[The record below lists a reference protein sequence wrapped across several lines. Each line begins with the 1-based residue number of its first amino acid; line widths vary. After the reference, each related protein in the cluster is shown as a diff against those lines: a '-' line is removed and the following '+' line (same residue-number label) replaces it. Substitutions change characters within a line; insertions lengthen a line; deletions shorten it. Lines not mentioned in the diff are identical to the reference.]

1 MSDLLGLSIVMP
13 LVERGIL
20 PEPLV
25 RWGIR
30 RLNTARLKHERAKY
44 DSDRLAQFADELR
57 SSPIALTPEKA
68 NEQHYELP
76 AAFFRQVLGRH
87 LKYSSC
93 YWPEGTDSLD
103 DAEARSLALTCQ
115 RADIADGMRILE
127 LGCGWGSLSLWM
139 AENYPNARITAVSN
153 SASQRQFIEDQC
165 RRRNLGNVTVLT
177 RDMNDLQLD
186 ETFDRVV
193 SVEMFEHMRNYEALL
208 GRIAKWMRPD
218 AMLFV
223 HIFCHRR
230 FPYFFETEGA
240 DNWMGKHF
248 FTSGMMP
255 SIDLLPQFQR
265 DLLVDEHWYL
275 DGRHYAKTAE
285 AWVVNLDA
293 RRETIMP
300 ILDEAYG
307 DDARKWFVRWR
318 MFFLACAELF
328 QHDNGQQWGVGHYR
342 FVRNAP

>member
-30 RLNTARLKHERAKY
+30 RLNTARLKQERAKY
-44 DSDRLAQFADELR
+44 DDDRLERFADELR
-57 SSPIALTPEKA
+57 ASPIALTPEKA

-93 YWPEGTDSLD
+93 YWPEGTGSLD
-103 DAEARSLALTCQ
+103 EAESRSLALTCE
-115 RADIADGMRILE
+115 RADIADGLRILE

-139 AENYPNARITAVSN
+139 AEHYPNARITAVSN

-165 RRRNLGNVTVLT
+165 QRRNLGNVTVLT
-177 RDMNDLQLD
+177 CDMNDLELD

-193 SVEMFEHMRNYEALL
+193 SVEMFEHMRNYETLL
-208 GRIAKWMRPD
+208 GRIARWMQPD
-218 AMLFV
+218 ARLFV
-223 HIFCHRR
+223 HVFCHRR

-265 DLLVDEHWYL
+265 DLIVDEQWYL

-300 ILDEAYG
+300 ILEAAYG
-307 DDARKWFVRWR
+307 QDARKWFMRWR

-328 QHDNGQQWGVGHYR
+328 QHDKGQQWGVGHYR